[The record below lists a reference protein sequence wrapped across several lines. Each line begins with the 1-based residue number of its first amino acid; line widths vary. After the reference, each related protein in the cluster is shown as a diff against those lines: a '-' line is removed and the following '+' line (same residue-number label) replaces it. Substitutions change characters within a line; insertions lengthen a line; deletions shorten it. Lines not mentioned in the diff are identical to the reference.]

1 VKNLRGYAISMQ
13 SNSIKFLFI
22 NYWRSIDK
30 KILISFFILFF
41 LGIFFSFSSTS
52 SLAGERLNK
61 DFYFFFT
68 KHLIFTL
75 LAITIMIVISIVKT
89 ELFIKLTVPL
99 FILSFVLLALVPIIG
114 VEVKGAKRWIDFY
127 LFRLQPIE
135 ILKPFFILIT
145 VKILT
150 LEKLKNTQIKY
161 ILSFILLVS
170 VTILLIDQPDLG
182 QSILIIGS
190 WIATVFIS
198 GVSIIYILIFFSI
211 FLFALSSLLFFL
223 PEKFGYITN
232 RLITFFDPSQ
242 GDKFQS
248 TSALEAIKLGGL
260 TGQGMGEGILKES
273 VPEAHTDYV
282 IAVISEEY
290 GSIVS
295 IMILVIFLYISF
307 RIIKNCFNQDNQFLK
322 ISLSGLASL
331 LIFQTFIH
339 AGVNTNL
346 LPTTGMTLPFLSYGG
361 SSLIGSAILAGLVL
375 NYTKNK
381 TYLYD

>member
-1 VKNLRGYAISMQ
+1 ML
-13 SNSIKFLFI
+13 SNSIKFLFV

-30 KILISFFILFF
+30 KILISFFMLFF

-68 KHLIFTL
+68 KHLFFTFF
-75 LAITIMIVISIVKT
+75 AITIMIVISLIKT
-89 ELFIKLTVPL
+89 ELLIKLTVPL
-99 FILSFVLLALVPIIG
+99 FIVTFFLLAIVPIIG

-127 LFRLQPIE
+127 LFRLQPVE

-150 LEKLKNTQIKY
+150 LEKLKNSQIKY

-211 FLFALSSLLFFL
+211 FLFSLSSLLFFL

-248 TSALEAIKLGGL
+248 SSALEAIKLGGL

-290 GSIVS
+290 GSLVS

-307 RIIKNCFNQDNQFLK
+307 RIIKNCFNQDNKFLK

-361 SSLIGSAILAGLVL
+361 SSLISSAILAGLVL

>member
-1 VKNLRGYAISMQ
+1 MQ

-68 KHLIFTL
+68 KHLIFTF
-75 LAITIMIVISIVKT
+75 LAITIMIVISIIKT

-99 FILSFVLLALVPIIG
+99 FIISFLLLALVPIIG

-170 VTILLIDQPDLG
+170 ITILLIDQPDLG

-211 FLFALSSLLFFL
+211 FLFSLSSLLFFL

-232 RLITFFDPSQ
+232 RLVTFFDPSQ

-290 GSIVS
+290 GSLVS
-295 IMILVIFLYISF
+295 IMILAIFLYISF
-307 RIIKNCFNQDNQFLK
+307 RIIKNCFNQDYQFLK

>member
-1 VKNLRGYAISMQ
+1 MQ

-75 LAITIMIVISIVKT
+75 LAITIMIVISIIKT

-211 FLFALSSLLFFL
+211 FLFSLSSLLFFL

-290 GSIVS
+290 GSLVS

-361 SSLIGSAILAGLVL
+361 SSLISSAILAGLVL

>member
-1 VKNLRGYAISMQ
+1 ML
-13 SNSIKFLFI
+13 SNSIKFFFV

-30 KILISFFILFF
+30 KILISFFMLFF

-68 KHLIFTL
+68 KHLIFTF
-75 LAITIMIVISIVKT
+75 LAITIMIVISLIRT
-89 ELFIKLTVPL
+89 ELFMKLTVPL
-99 FILSFVLLALVPIIG
+99 FILSFILLALVPIIG

-150 LEKLKNTQIKY
+150 LEKLKNSQIKY

>member
-1 VKNLRGYAISMQ
+1 M
-13 SNSIKFLFI
+13 
-22 NYWRSIDK
+22 
-30 KILISFFILFF
+30 LFF

-75 LAITIMIVISIVKT
+75 LAITIMIVISIIKT

-170 VTILLIDQPDLG
+170 ITILL
-182 QSILIIGS
+182 LINQI
-190 WIATVFIS
+190 WAININ
-198 GVSIIYILIFFSI
+198 
-211 FLFALSSLLFFL
+211 
-223 PEKFGYITN
+223 N
-232 RLITFFDPSQ
+232 RKLITTVLF
-242 GDKFQS
+242 
-248 TSALEAIKLGGL
+248 LG
-260 TGQGMGEGILKES
+260 
-273 VPEAHTDYV
+273 
-282 IAVISEEY
+282 
-290 GSIVS
+290 
-295 IMILVIFLYISF
+295 
-307 RIIKNCFNQDNQFLK
+307 C
-322 ISLSGLASL
+322 
-331 LIFQTFIH
+331 
-339 AGVNTNL
+339 
-346 LPTTGMTLPFLSYGG
+346 
-361 SSLIGSAILAGLVL
+361 
-375 NYTKNK
+375 
-381 TYLYD
+381 